1 MNEQRG
7 AAPLTLQNAKK
18 RRIPAA
24 VSSATKQL
32 WGIKMSISNLP
43 KWLIAKLGIECF
55 GTKKTIGQGIVII

>member
-24 VSSATKQL
+24 VSSATTIGNRDEYFKL
-32 WGIKMSISNLP
+32 
-43 KWLIAKLGIECF
+43 AKLANRKAE
-55 GTKKTIGQGIVII
+55 KMQ

>member
-24 VSSATKQL
+24 STIGNRDEYFKL
-32 WGIKMSISNLP
+32 
-43 KWLIAKLGIECF
+43 AKLANRKAE
-55 GTKKTIGQGIVII
+55 KMQ